1 MKSDDLAERIQLGE
15 DSTLELK
22 RVALSGNRVTGP
34 DRSGFADELAGMA
47 NASGGVVV
55 LGVDDSTRDVVGI
68 PLDCLDSVES
78 WAHQVCN
85 DSIDPPLDASIGRLR
100 LQDAQGVPVA
110 VIRIDVPRSVFV
122 HRSPG
127 GYYRRVGSSKRV
139 MTPEVLAR
147 LFQDRSETRAIR
159 FDEMLVPRTRVAD
172 IEDSLVSRFLPEGS
186 TGIEEYRRKLRI
198 TAEDE
203 DGTERLTVAGVLMC
217 TPAPQT
223 WLQHA
228 QIQAVCYAGERTDV
242 SYQLDARDVGGPLDA
257 QVIEALH
264 FVRRNMRISATKPMA
279 RLETP
284 QYSLRAVFE
293 ALVNAVAHRDYSMAG
308 AQIRLHMFPDRIA
321 LSVPGGLANTLT
333 ADSMRLRQY
342 SRNQLVVS
350 LLARC
355 RVSESAG
362 IARTRMMER
371 RGDGV
376 PIILDESF
384 ELSGRMPEYTLLDDS
399 ELHLTIWGAPP
410 PA

>member
-1 MKSDDLAERIQLGE
+1 MNPDGLAERIQLGE
-15 DSTLELK
+15 DATLELK
-22 RVALSGNRVTGP
+22 RIVLSGNRVTGP
-34 DRSGFADELAGMA
+34 ERSGFADELAAMA

-55 LGVDDSTRDVVGI
+55 LGVDDSTRDVLGI
-68 PLDCLDSVES
+68 PPDCLDIVES
-78 WAHQVCN
+78 WAHQICN
-85 DSIDPPLDASIGRLR
+85 DSIDPPLDASIHRLR
-100 LQDAQGVPVA
+100 MQDSQGAPVA
-110 VIRIDVPRSVFV
+110 IIRIEIPRSIFV

-147 LFQDRSETRAIR
+147 LFLDRSETRAIR
-159 FDEMLVPRTRVAD
+159 FDELPVPRTRVSD
-172 IEDSLVSRFLPEGS
+172 LDDVLLRRFLPEGS
-186 TGIEEYRRKLRI
+186 AALEEYRRKLRI
-198 TAEDE
+198 TAADE
-203 DGTERLTVAGVLMC
+203 DGTERLTVAGTLLC
-217 TPAPQT
+217 THEPEI
-223 WLQHA
+223 WLRHA
-228 QIQAVCYAGERTDV
+228 TIQAVSYAGERTDTA
-242 SYQLDARDVGGPLDA
+242 YQLDARDITGPLDT
-257 QVIEALH
+257 QVLDALH

-284 QYSLRAVFE
+284 QYSARAVFE

-308 AQIRLHMFPDRIA
+308 AQIRLHMFPDRIE

-342 SRNQLVVS
+342 SRNQLIVS

-362 IARTRMMER
+362 IARTHMMER

-376 PIILDESF
+376 PIILDESH
-384 ELSGRMPEYTLLDDS
+384 ELSGRLPAYTLVDDS
-399 ELHLTIWGAPP
+399 ELHLTIWGAPA

>member
-1 MKSDDLAERIQLGE
+1 MKPDDLAKRIQLGE

-34 DRSGFADELAGMA
+34 DRSGFGDELAGMA

-55 LGVDDSTRDVVGI
+55 LGVDDSTRDVVGV

-85 DSIDPPLDASIGRLR
+85 DSIDPPLDASIGRLW
-100 LQDAQGVPVA
+100 LQDAQGIPVA
-110 VIRIDVPRSVFV
+110 IIRIDVPRSVFV

-159 FDEMLVPRTRVAD
+159 FDEMLVPRTRVSD
-172 IEDSLVSRFLPEGS
+172 IDDSLVSRFLPEGS

-198 TAEDE
+198 TADDE

-223 WLQHA
+223 WLDHA
-228 QIQAVCYAGERTDV
+228 QIQAVSYAGERTDV
-242 SYQLDARDVGGPLDA
+242 NYQLDARDVGGPLDA

-279 RLETP
+279 RLEIP
-284 QYSLRAVFE
+284 QYSVRAVFE

-342 SRNQLVVS
+342 SRNQLIVS

-355 RVSESAG
+355 RVGESAG
-362 IARTRMMER
+362 IARTHMMER

>member
-1 MKSDDLAERIQLGE
+1 
-15 DSTLELK
+15 
-22 RVALSGNRVTGP
+22 
-34 DRSGFADELAGMA
+34 
-47 NASGGVVV
+47 
-55 LGVDDSTRDVVGI
+55 
-68 PLDCLDSVES
+68 
-78 WAHQVCN
+78 
-85 DSIDPPLDASIGRLR
+85 
-100 LQDAQGVPVA
+100 
-110 VIRIDVPRSVFV
+110 
-122 HRSPG
+122 
-127 GYYRRVGSSKRV
+127 

-147 LFQDRSETRAIR
+147 LFQGRSETRTIR
-159 FDEMLVPRTRVAD
+159 FDEMLVPRTQVTD
-172 IEDSLVSRFLPEGS
+172 VDDSLVSRFLPDGS

-198 TAEDE
+198 TADDE

-228 QIQAVCYAGERTDV
+228 QIQAVSYAGERTDV
-242 SYQLDARDVGGPLDA
+242 NYQLDARDVSGPLDA

-284 QYSLRAVFE
+284 QYSVRAVFE

-308 AQIRLHMFPDRIA
+308 AQIRLHMFPDRIE

-333 ADSMRLRQY
+333 ADSMHLRQY

-362 IARTRMMER
+362 IARTHMMER

-384 ELSGRMPEYTLLDDS
+384 ELSGRTPEYTLLDDS

>member
-1 MKSDDLAERIQLGE
+1 MKSDNLAERIQLGE

-22 RVALSGNRVTGP
+22 RVATSGSRVTGP

-68 PLDCLDSVES
+68 PLDSLDSVES

-85 DSIDPPLDASIGRLR
+85 DSIDPPLDAAIGRLR
-100 LQDAQGVPVA
+100 LQGAQGVPVA

-159 FDEMLVPRTRVAD
+159 FDEMIVPRTRVTD
-172 IEDSLVSRFLPEGS
+172 IENSLVRRFLPAGS

-198 TAEDE
+198 TATDE

-217 TPAPQT
+217 TTAPQT

-228 QIQAVCYAGERTDV
+228 QIQAVFYAGERTDV
-242 SYQLDARDVGGPLDA
+242 GYQLDARDIGGPLDA

-279 RLETP
+279 RIETP
-284 QYSLRAVFE
+284 QYSVRAVFE
-293 ALVNAVAHRDYSMAG
+293 ALVNAVAHRDYSMPG
-308 AQIRLHMFPDRIA
+308 AQIRLHMFPDRIT

-333 ADSMRLRQY
+333 SDSMRLRQY
-342 SRNQLVVS
+342 SRNQLIVS

-355 RVSESAG
+355 AVSESAG
-362 IARTRMMER
+362 IARTHMMER

-376 PIILDESF
+376 PIILDESC
-384 ELSGRMPEYTLLDDS
+384 ELSGQVPEYTLLDDS
-399 ELHLTIWGAPP
+399 ELQLTIWGAPP